1 MAKEMSL
8 GLVIRGCSAAV
19 FSSELTAV
27 SAVEHDD
34 PAGNGA
40 RRPRLMQHFRNILV
54 GIELANADDPAEF
67 ELTAPNEEALRRA
80 IWLAAHTQG
89 RLTIFSAVD
98 ISESARAILAEEPE
112 HVEGD
117 YERVAFE
124 MLERYVERAKAQGVD
139 AVQKVGFGTPWLEI
153 CRQAVG
159 DNHDLVV
166 IGTRNLGQIGRIL
179 FGSTGVK
186 LLRNCPCP
194 VWITRPDPNWDDLNI
209 LVPSDLTEVSLD
221 ALRIA
226 VNGGQLVDTR
236 LHLLH
241 AVEGMV
247 APPPWFGKAQRK
259 IVNDFLAQERAE
271 ATRRLHEQLSF
282 TDYRTLPKGVQVHVV
297 DGPPDEAILK
307 AIDDF
312 QIDLVVM
319 GTAGGSGLSGFVV
332 GTTAERLVS
341 HMKCSVIAVKPSGFQ
356 CPVECERQN
365 HLRSPAPPS
374 P

>member
-1 MAKEMSL
+1 MMS
-8 GLVIRGCSAAV
+8 
-19 FSSELTAV
+19 
-27 SAVEHDD
+27 
-34 PAGNGA
+34 PARSRV
-40 RRPRLMQHFRNILV
+40 RRPRIVQHFRNILV
-54 GIELANADDPAEF
+54 GIELANADHQAEF
-67 ELTAPNEEALRRA
+67 ELTPPNEEALRRA

-98 ISESARAILAEEPE
+98 ISESARAMLAEEPT

-117 YERVAFE
+117 YEREAFD
-124 MLERYVERAKAQGVD
+124 MLGRYVARAKAQGVE
-139 AVQKVGFGTPWLEI
+139 AVQKVGFGTPWQEI
-153 CRQAVG
+153 CRQVLIE
-159 DNHDLVV
+159 DHDLVL
-166 IGTRNLGQIGRIL
+166 IGTRGLGQISRIL

-209 LVPSDLTEVSLD
+209 LVPSDLSEVSQD

-226 VNGGQLVDTR
+226 VDGGQLVDTK

-247 APPPWFGKAQRK
+247 SPPAWFGKTQRK
-259 IVNDFLAQERAE
+259 MVNDFLAQERAE
-271 ATRRLHEQLSF
+271 ATRKLNEQLSL
-282 TDYRTLPKGVQVHVV
+282 TDYRTLPHGVQVHVV
-297 DGPPDEAILK
+297 DGTPDEAILK

-332 GTTAERLVS
+332 GTTAERLVA
-341 HMKCSVIAVKPSGFQ
+341 HMKCSVIAVKPAGFE
-356 CPVECERQN
+356 CPVAAER
-365 HLRSPAPPS
+365 S
-374 P
+374 

>member
-1 MAKEMSL
+1 
-8 GLVIRGCSAAV
+8 
-19 FSSELTAV
+19 
-27 SAVEHDD
+27 
-34 PAGNGA
+34 
-40 RRPRLMQHFRNILV
+40 MQRFRNILV
-54 GIELANADDPAEF
+54 GIDLASADHQAEF
-67 ELTAPNEEALRRA
+67 ELTPPNQEALRRA

-89 RLTIFSAVD
+89 RLTIFSALD
-98 ISESARAILAEEPE
+98 ISEPARTMLQQELE
-112 HVEGD
+112 HVDGD
-117 YERVAFE
+117 LEREACDI
-124 MLERYVERAKAQGVD
+124 LERYVTQAKEQGVE
-139 AVQKVGFGTPWLEI
+139 AVQKLGFGTPWLEI
-153 CRQAVG
+153 CRLVQAE
-159 DNHDLVV
+159 NHDLVV

-209 LVPSDLTEVSLD
+209 LVPSDLTEVSQD

-226 VNGGQLVDTR
+226 VNGGQLVETR

-241 AVEGMV
+241 AVEGQV
-247 APPPWFGKAQRK
+247 APPAWFGKTQRK
-259 IVNDFLAQERAE
+259 MVNDFLAQERAE
-271 ATRRLHEQLSF
+271 ATRRLHEQLSL
-282 TDYRTLPKGVQVHVV
+282 TDYRTLPRGVQVHVV

-356 CPVECERQN
+356 CPVERA
-365 HLRSPAPPS
+365 H
-374 P
+374 

>member
-1 MAKEMSL
+1 MIL
-8 GLVIRGCSAAV
+8 
-19 FSSELTAV
+19 
-27 SAVEHDD
+27 
-34 PAGNGA
+34 PANWIEG
-40 RRPRLMQHFRNILV
+40 RPRLMQHFRNILV
-54 GIELANADDPAEF
+54 GIDLASADHLANY
-67 ELTAPNEEALRRA
+67 ELTPPNDEALRRA

-89 RLTIFSAVD
+89 RLTIFSTLD
-98 ISESARAILAEEPE
+98 ISEPARTMLQEELE
-112 HVEGD
+112 HPEGD
-117 YERVAFE
+117 
-124 MLERYVERAKAQGVD
+124 LEREAFGILERFVTRAKEQGVE
-139 AVQKVGFGTPWLEI
+139 AVPKIGFGTPWQEI
-153 CRQAVG
+153 CRQVLIE
-159 DNHDLVV
+159 DHDLVV
-166 IGTRNLGQIGRIL
+166 IGTRNLGQISRIL

-209 LVPSDLTEVSLD
+209 LVPSDLSEVSQD

-247 APPPWFGKAQRK
+247 APPAWFGKTQRK
-259 IVNDFLAQERAE
+259 MVNDFLAEERAE
-271 ATRRLHEQLSF
+271 ATRRLHEQLSL
-282 TDYRTLPKGVQVHVV
+282 TDYRTLPHGVQVHVV

-319 GTAGGSGLSGFVV
+319 GTAGSSGGLSGFVV

-341 HMKCSVIAVKPSGFQ
+341 HMKCSVIAVKPAGFE
-356 CPVECERQN
+356 CPVERE
-365 HLRSPAPPS
+365 P
-374 P
+374 

>member
-1 MAKEMSL
+1 
-8 GLVIRGCSAAV
+8 
-19 FSSELTAV
+19 
-27 SAVEHDD
+27 
-34 PAGNGA
+34 
-40 RRPRLMQHFRNILV
+40 MQHFRNILV
-54 GIELANADDPAEF
+54 GIELANADHQAEF
-67 ELTAPNEEALRRA
+67 VLTGPSEEALRRA
-80 IWLAAHTQG
+80 IWLAARTQG
-89 RLTIFSAVD
+89 KLTIFSAVD
-98 ISESARAILAEEPE
+98 ISESARAMLAEEPE
-112 HVEGD
+112 HAEGD
-117 YERVAFE
+117 LEREAFDL
-124 MLERYVERAKAQGVD
+124 LERYVTRAKAQSVD

-153 CRQAVG
+153 CRQVLC
-159 DNHDLVV
+159 DDHDLVV
-166 IGTRNLGQIGRIL
+166 IGTRDLGQIGRIL

-209 LVPSDLTEVSLD
+209 LVPSDLTEVSLE

-247 APPPWFGKAQRK
+247 APPPWFGKTQRK
-259 IVNDFLAQERAE
+259 MVNDFLAQERAE
-271 ATRRLHEQLSF
+271 ATRRLHEQLSL
-282 TDYRTLPKGVQVHVV
+282 TDYRTLPHGVQVHVV

-341 HMKCSVIAVKPSGFQ
+341 HMKCSVIGVKPSGFH
-356 CPVECERQN
+356 CPVERER
-365 HLRSPAPPS
+365 
-374 P
+374 

>member
-1 MAKEMSL
+1 
-8 GLVIRGCSAAV
+8 V
-19 FSSELTAV
+19 
-27 SAVEHDD
+27 
-34 PAGNGA
+34 
-40 RRPRLMQHFRNILV
+40 QHFRNILV
-54 GIELANADDPAEF
+54 GIELASADHQAEF
-67 ELTAPNEEALRRA
+67 ELTPPNEEALRRA

-89 RLTIFSAVD
+89 KLTIFAVVD
-98 ISESARAILAEEPE
+98 ISESARAALAKEPA
-112 HVEGD
+112 HAEGD
-117 YERVAFE
+117 YEREAFD
-124 MLERYVERAKAQGVD
+124 MLERYVARAKTQGVD
-139 AVQKVGFGTPWLEI
+139 AVQKVGFGTPWHEI
-153 CRQAVG
+153 CRQVVSEE
-159 DNHDLVV
+159 HDLVV

-209 LVPSDLTEVSLD
+209 LVPSDLSEVSLD

-241 AVEGMV
+241 ACEGMC
-247 APPPWFGKAQRK
+247 APPHWFGKSQRK
-259 IVNDFLAQERAE
+259 MVNDFLAQERAE

-282 TDYRTLPKGVQVHVV
+282 TDYRTLPHGVQVHVV

-319 GTAGGSGLSGFVV
+319 GTAGSSGISGFVV

-356 CPVECERQN
+356 CPVEPETR
-365 HLRSPAPPS
+365 
-374 P
+374 

>member
-1 MAKEMSL
+1 
-8 GLVIRGCSAAV
+8 
-19 FSSELTAV
+19 
-27 SAVEHDD
+27 
-34 PAGNGA
+34 
-40 RRPRLMQHFRNILV
+40 MQRFRNILV
-54 GIELANADDPAEF
+54 GVDLASADHQAEF
-67 ELTAPNEEALRRA
+67 ELTAPNEEALQRA

-89 RLTIFSAVD
+89 RLTIFSSLD
-98 ISESARAILAEEPE
+98 ISEPARAMLEQDLE
-112 HVEGD
+112 HTAGD
-117 YERVAFE
+117 LEREAFGI
-124 MLERYVERAKAQGVD
+124 LERYVARAKSQGID
-139 AVQKVGFGTPWLEI
+139 AVQKLGFGTPWLEI
-153 CRQAVG
+153 CRQVLI
-159 DNHDLVV
+159 DEHDLVV
-166 IGTRNLGQIGRIL
+166 IGTRGLGQIGRIL

-209 LVPSDLTEVSLD
+209 LVPSDLTEVSQD

-247 APPPWFGKAQRK
+247 APPAWFGKTQRK
-259 IVNDFLAQERAE
+259 MVNNFLAQERGE
-271 ATRRLHEQLSF
+271 ATRRLHEQLSL
-282 TDYRTLPKGVQVHVV
+282 TDYRTLPHGVQVHVV

-307 AIDDF
+307 AIDEF

-341 HMKCSVIAVKPSGFQ
+341 HMKCSVIAVKPEGFQ
-356 CPVECERQN
+356 CAVSRER
-365 HLRSPAPPS
+365 
-374 P
+374 